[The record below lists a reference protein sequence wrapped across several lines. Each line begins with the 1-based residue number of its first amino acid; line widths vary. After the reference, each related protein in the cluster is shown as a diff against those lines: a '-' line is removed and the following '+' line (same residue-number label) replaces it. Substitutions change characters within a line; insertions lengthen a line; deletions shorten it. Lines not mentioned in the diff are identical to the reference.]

1 MTLTLM
7 KTRFRALRVFN
18 LALPLAALAALAGC
32 GRGDSGRAAGA
43 APAVPVQVAK
53 AVRADVPRRIESI
66 GNVQALRSVT
76 IKSQVDGIIAQ
87 VNLKEGDDVQAG
99 DLLVTLDRRPF
110 ENSQRVARA
119 DLANARAQADQAQA
133 DLDRYQRLNQ
143 QAAIS
148 KEEFA
153 QFQTKADT
161 TRAAVQARE
170 AALATAELQLG
181 YTEIKAPFAGRAGQ
195 MLLHEGALVK
205 ANDANTSIVTINQ
218 LSPIA
223 VAYTVPENSLGPIRA
238 ALAEN
243 RATVTVA
250 ERATGLVRTDGKLG
264 FIDNAVDIATGTI
277 TLKAFFENADHVLW
291 PGQFVHV
298 KTQVDIDRGVVVV
311 PTTAVQTSQN
321 GSTLYVVK
329 ADKTVELRNVKVART
344 DGDHTLLT
352 AGVEDGETV
361 VTDGQLRL
369 LPGVKVEFAT
379 LNGGTAALPAKPAAA
394 AEGEE

>member
-1 MTLTLM
+1 MTPTFM
-7 KTRFRALRVFN
+7 KPRPYVFRVFN
-18 LALPLAALAALAGC
+18 SALLLAALAVLAGC
-32 GRGDSGRAAGA
+32 GRNNAGRATAA

-110 ENSQRVARA
+110 ENAVLQARA
-119 DLANARAQADQAQA
+119 ALATARAQAEQAA
-133 DLDRYQRLNQ
+133 VDADRYSHLDQ
-143 QAAIS
+143 QSAIS
-148 KEEFA
+148 KESYA
-153 QFQTKADT
+153 QYLTRAQTTKAD
-161 TRAAVQARE
+161 VQSRE

-181 YTEIKAPFAGRAGQ
+181 YTGIKAPFSGRAGQ

-218 LSPIA
+218 LAPIA
-223 VAYTVPENSLGPIRA
+223 VAYTVPENSLGPIRTA
-238 ALAEN
+238 FAEN

-250 ERATGLVRTDGKLG
+250 ERATGLVRMDGKLG
-264 FIDNAVDIATGTI
+264 FIDNAVDLTTGTI
-277 TLKAFFENADHVLW
+277 TLKAFFENADHALW

-298 KTQVDIDRGVVVV
+298 KTQVDIDRGVIVV

-344 DGDHTLLT
+344 DGDRTLLT

-379 LNGGTAALPAKPAAA
+379 LGGGTAALPAKPAAT

>member
-1 MTLTLM
+1 M
-7 KTRFRALRVFN
+7 KSRRAALRVVTV
-18 LALPLAALAALAGC
+18 ALPLVALALLAAC
-32 GRGDSGRAAGA
+32 GRSGPGRAAAA
-43 APAVPVQVAK
+43 APPVPVQVAR
-53 AVRADVPRRIESI
+53 ALRADVPRLLESI

-76 IKSQVDGIIAQ
+76 IKSQVDGIIAR
-87 VNLKEGDDVQAG
+87 VNLKEGADVEAG

-110 ENSQRVARA
+110 ENSLRVARA

-153 QFQTKADT
+153 QFQTRADT

-170 AALATAELQLG
+170 AALASAELQLG
-181 YTEIKAPFAGRAGQ
+181 YTEIRAPFAGRAGQ

-218 LSPIA
+218 LAPIA
-223 VAYTVPENSLGPIRA
+223 VAYTVPENSLGLIRA
-238 ALAEN
+238 ALAEH
-243 RATVTVA
+243 RAAVTVA
-250 ERATGLVRTDGKLG
+250 ERASGLVRTDGRLG
-264 FIDNAVDIATGTI
+264 FVDNAVDPTTGTI
-277 TLKAFFENADHVLW
+277 TLKAQFDNADHALW

-298 KTQVDIDRGVVVV
+298 TTEVEIDRGVIVV

-329 ADKTVELRNVKVART
+329 ADQTVELRQVKVVRT
-344 DGDHTLLT
+344 DGDRTLLA
-352 AGVEDGETV
+352 AGVADGETV

-379 LNGGTAALPAKPAAA
+379 LDGAAAALPAAPAAA
-394 AEGEE
+394 KGGE